1 MRYLVDTDWVV
12 DYLSGQK
19 AADEL
24 FTALLPEGIA
34 ISIITF
40 SEIYEGIYGSRN
52 PQRAEAA
59 FRAFLREVAVLGINR
74 AVAKRNGQIRRELR
88 RQHRQIAHRAF
99 DLLIAA
105 TTLEHSL
112 TLVTR
117 NLDDYADIPGLDIYE
132 SGRHT
137 PEKRPS

>member
-1 MRYLVDTDWVV
+1 
-12 DYLSGQK
+12 
-19 AADEL
+19 
-24 FTALLPEGIA
+24 
-34 ISIITF
+34 
-40 SEIYEGIYGSRN
+40 
-52 PQRAEAA
+52 
-59 FRAFLREVAVLGINR
+59 VAVLGINR

-105 TTLEHSL
+105 TALEHSL